1 MANTITL
8 VRLLLLFLVLWL
20 VHWTTG
26 WLKLATMVLLI
37 IVFVSDAFDGYVA
50 RKFNESS
57 AFGAMFDIAV
67 DRITELALWVV
78 YASLGMVPVWMPVVF
93 IVRGSLVDA
102 IRAQQSTAT
111 GKQPFELANHPLAQW
126 LVAGRFMRGFYAAM
140 KGIAFCWLLLSQGV
154 ADLAPGF
161 WEGWGWLMNAI
172 GTVLIYTIV
181 ILCILR
187 GMPVIVEFLATQRR
201 EPNP

>member
-8 VRLLLLFLVLWL
+8 VRLLLLFIVLWL

-26 WLKLATMVLLI
+26 WFKLATMVLLI

-78 YASLGMVPVWMPVVF
+78 YASLDMVPVWMPVVF

-102 IRAQQSTAT
+102 IRAQQSTLT
-111 GKQPFELANHPLAQW
+111 GKQPFELASHPLAQW

-154 ADLAPGF
+154 ADLVPGF
-161 WEGWGWLMNAI
+161 WAGWGWLMDGI
-172 GTVLIYTIV
+172 GVVLIYTIV
-181 ILCILR
+181 ILCVLR
-187 GMPVIVEFLATQRR
+187 GLPVIIEFLANQKRVQ
-201 EPNP
+201 EP

>member
-8 VRLLLLFLVLWL
+8 VRLLLLFIVLWL

-78 YASLGMVPVWMPVVF
+78 YASLDMVPVWMPVVF

-102 IRAQQSTAT
+102 IRAQQSTLT
-111 GKQPFELANHPLAQW
+111 GKQPFELASHPLAQW

-140 KGIAFCWLLLSQGV
+140 KGARNQRLWRV
-154 ADLAPGF
+154 
-161 WEGWGWLMNAI
+161 
-172 GTVLIYTIV
+172 
-181 ILCILR
+181 
-187 GMPVIVEFLATQRR
+187 PVRPSEMCCSGAALPSAVFG
-201 EPNP
+201 